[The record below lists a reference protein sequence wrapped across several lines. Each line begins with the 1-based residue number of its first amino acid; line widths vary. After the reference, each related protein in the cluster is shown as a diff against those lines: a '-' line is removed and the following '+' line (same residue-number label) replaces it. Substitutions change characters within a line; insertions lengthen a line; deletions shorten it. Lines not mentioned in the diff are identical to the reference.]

1 LRQYSPLNPQAVDF
15 SLVGEW
21 HQQGLETCP
30 AEASL
35 ALFTVLDYDGV

>member
-1 LRQYSPLNPQAVDF
+1 VDF

-21 HQQGLETCP
+21 HQQGLGRGP
-30 AEASL
+30 AEALL